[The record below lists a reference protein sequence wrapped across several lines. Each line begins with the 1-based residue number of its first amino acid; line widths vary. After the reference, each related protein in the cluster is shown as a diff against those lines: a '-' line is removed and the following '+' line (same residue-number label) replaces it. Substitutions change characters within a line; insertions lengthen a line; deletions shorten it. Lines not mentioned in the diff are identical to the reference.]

1 MTECE
6 CPNIYNKVDLPTE
19 DISKKITEVKE
30 FIINEF
36 IHGGHLAALSVMA
49 IALSAIFLFN
59 MPIKFG
65 LLITVYLL
73 TLCVYSY
80 DHYKEIKEDSEGNK
94 DRAEHLK
101 KYNKILPLLLISYG
115 AFFLFVLFYF
125 GTFGS
130 MLVGLLLLFSGLLY
144 TEKFKKITEKIAGFK
159 NIYTSFSIS
168 SLVVLTAVYYSVSI
182 LTWSLI
188 LIFAI
193 LFLRLMI
200 NTSFCDI
207 KDIDSDKKNSLL
219 TLPIV
224 FGKKKFLR
232 FLHII
237 NFSFAIPLIFGIYI
251 GALPVFSLFLLIS
264 SIYSFLYIYKTEKE
278 KTDVKSISSTLVD
291 GEFIIWPVL
300 LFIGRIFIAAL

>member
-6 CPNIYNKVDLPTE
+6 CLNVYNTTKIQEYNFTEKINIF
-19 DISKKITEVKE
+19 KKFVL
-30 FIINEF
+30 NEF

-59 MPIKFG
+59 MLIKLE
-65 LLITVYLL
+65 LLLTVYLL

-80 DHYKEIKEDSEGNK
+80 DHYKELKEDSTGNK

-115 AFFLFVLFYF
+115 TLFLFVLLYF

-130 MLVGLLLLFSGLLY
+130 ILVGLLLLFSGLLY
-144 TEKFKKITEKIAGFK
+144 TKKFKKITEKIAGFK

-193 LFLRLMI
+193 LFLRLII

-207 KDIDSDKKNSLL
+207 KDIDSDKKNNLL
-219 TLPIV
+219 TLPII
-224 FGKKKFLR
+224 FGKNKFLR
-232 FLHII
+232 LLHLI
-237 NFSFAIPLIFGIYI
+237 NLAFIIPLIFGVYI
-251 GALPVFSLFLLIS
+251 GALSIFSLFLLIS
-264 SIYSFLYIYKTEKE
+264 SIYSFLYIYRTEKE
-278 KTDVKSISSTLVD
+278 TTDVKSISSTLVD

-300 LFIGRIFIAAL
+300 LFFGRIFISTL